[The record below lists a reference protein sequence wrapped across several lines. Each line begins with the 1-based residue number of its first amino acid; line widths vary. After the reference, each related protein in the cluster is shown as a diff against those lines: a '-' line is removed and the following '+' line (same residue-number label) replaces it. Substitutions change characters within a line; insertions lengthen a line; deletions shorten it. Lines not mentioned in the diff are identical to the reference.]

1 MPSTG
6 DLACNPGMCP
16 DWESNQWPFG
26 SQAVLSPL
34 SHTSQGLFLT
44 KMLVVIPALHSGLT
58 NGLWS
63 AGWKNCFISW
73 MWQIRLWRWRKS
85 TEPRGWVFAYF
96 WQVCRTLFFSCPSF
110 PKSFP
115 LPPPPQLTSPRE
127 AHGTCPKQFKKP
139 KGKDSP
145 GRLIS
150 LVFLSMSWDGAE
162 TGPKKLFLARF
173 VNEVTGR
180 GTLGSPWLLTA

>member
-1 MPSTG
+1 MGCDLQVEKTASYHECGKLGYEGGGNQQSLEAGFLLTSGKYVEHYFFPVPPS
-6 DLACNPGMCP
+6 P
-16 DWESNQWPFG
+16 SPF
-26 SQAVLSPL
+26 LYP
-34 SHTSQGLFLT
+34 H
-44 KMLVVIPALHSGLT
+44 
-58 NGLWS
+58 
-63 AGWKNCFISW
+63 
-73 MWQIRLWRWRKS
+73 
-85 TEPRGWVFAYF
+85 
-96 WQVCRTLFFSCPSF
+96 
-110 PKSFP
+110 
-115 LPPPPQLTSPRE
+115 PPQLTSPRE

-150 LVFLSMSWDGAE
+150 LVFLSVSWDGAE